1 MVICLSDVLLI
12 LKVSACKNALM
23 HFIAKCLA
31 LGWLCLKQNIKVS
44 ALTIED
50 GAQAVRF
57 PHARVASEL

>member
-1 MVICLSDVLLI
+1 MNRLNIVQRNSDVYVEFNI
-12 LKVSACKNALM
+12 LRCFTATVDLNVY
-23 HFIAKCLA
+23 FI
-31 LGWLCLKQNIKVS
+31 QSIKVS

>member
-1 MVICLSDVLLI
+1 M
-12 LKVSACKNALM
+12 
-23 HFIAKCLA
+23 
-31 LGWLCLKQNIKVS
+31 KVS